1 MKSVLS
7 LSLILLA
14 GCNTVPESE
23 SDHIRRQAKA
33 YNDPINDLDP
43 ATIYKRQQNDSGLLL
58 NKTPADKDSNSKY
71 MFRHVH

>member
-14 GCNTVPESE
+14 GCSTVPESE
-23 SDHIRRQAKA
+23 TDHLRRQAKA

-43 ATIYKRQQNDSGLLL
+43 ATIYQQRPFNNGQLLEL
-58 NKTPADKDSNSKY
+58 APPYSNSKY